1 MVIVEMPPWGRM
13 RVGRGGS
20 KQERSRNIYRK
31 GREVRFQNHLKYKIY
46 FFLEK
51 RTDGKKG
58 EKIKRKK

>member
-1 MVIVEMPPWGRM
+1 MG
-13 RVGRGGS
+13 VGRGGS